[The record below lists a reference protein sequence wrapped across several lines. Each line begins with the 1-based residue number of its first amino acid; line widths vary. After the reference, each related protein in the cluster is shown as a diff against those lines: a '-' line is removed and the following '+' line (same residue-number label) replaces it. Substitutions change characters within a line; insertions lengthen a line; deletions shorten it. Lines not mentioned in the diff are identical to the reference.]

1 MRAVQI
7 MAFGQPTEVLHL
19 VDLPEPPGPA
29 AGEVLVGVECA
40 PINMN
45 DLYLIQG
52 VFLVRPSLPSV
63 VGNEGVGRILA
74 IGDGVEHLKIGDRVL
89 IPLYAFSWRERLVVH
104 VTGLFSLPEADPR
117 QLAMLGINPPTASL
131 LLDEASDLKPGEW
144 VVQNAAN
151 SGVGRSII
159 AIGRARGLKTIN
171 LVRRP
176 ELISELQ
183 AIGGDLV
190 IVDEDGALD
199 KIRAAIG
206 NGRVPLAIDGV
217 AGKTSATI
225 AGVLSEFGTL
235 VVYAFMGG
243 GPVMIN
249 PLDLIAKRILAKGFF
264 LNHPDIEAKI
274 PSALREC
281 VPLVASGAIR
291 VPVAATYPLT
301 ALREAVLHAQRGGK
315 VVLDVAGT
323 A

>member
-7 MAFGQPTEVLHL
+7 KAFGEPREVLHI
-19 VDLPEPPGPA
+19 VDLPEPPAPG
-29 AGEVLVGVECA
+29 AGEVLVGVEYA

-52 VFLVRPSLPSV
+52 VFLIRPSLPSV

-74 IGDGVEHLKIGDRVL
+74 IGNGVEHLKVGDRVL
-89 IPLYAFSWRERLVVH
+89 IPLYTFSWRERLVVSA
-104 VTGLFSLPEADPR
+104 TGLFSLPEADPR

-249 PLDLIAKRILAKGFF
+249 PLDLIAKRIVAKGFF
-264 LNHPDIEAKI
+264 LNHADIEAKI
-274 PSALREC
+274 RSALREC
-281 VPLVASGAIR
+281 VPLVASGVIHL
-291 VPVAATYPLT
+291 PIAATYPLT

-315 VVLDVAGT
+315 VLLDVAG
-323 A
+323 AA

>member
-7 MAFGQPTEVLHL
+7 KAFGQPTEVLHL
-19 VDLPEPPGPA
+19 LDLPEPPGPA
-29 AGEVLVGVECA
+29 AGEVLVGVEYA

-74 IGDGVEHLKIGDRVL
+74 IGDGVEHLKVGDRVL
-89 IPLYAFSWRERLVVH
+89 IPLYAFSWRERLVAPA
-104 VTGLFSLPEADPR
+104 TGLFSLPGADPR

-151 SGVGRSII
+151 SGVGRSIM

-199 KIRAAIG
+199 KIRSAIG

-217 AGKTSATI
+217 AGKSSATI
-225 AGVLSEFGTL
+225 AGALSEFGTL

-249 PLDLIAKRILAKGFF
+249 PLDLIAQRIVVKGFF

-315 VVLDVAGT
+315 VLLQVAG
-323 A
+323 AA

>member
-1 MRAVQI
+1 M
-7 MAFGQPTEVLHL
+7 
-19 VDLPEPPGPA
+19 
-29 AGEVLVGVECA
+29 
-40 PINMN
+40 
-45 DLYLIQG
+45 
-52 VFLVRPSLPSV
+52 
-63 VGNEGVGRILA
+63 
-74 IGDGVEHLKIGDRVL
+74 
-89 IPLYAFSWRERLVVH
+89 
-104 VTGLFSLPEADPR
+104 
-117 QLAMLGINPPTASL
+117 
-131 LLDEASDLKPGEW
+131 
-144 VVQNAAN
+144 
-151 SGVGRSII
+151 
-159 AIGRARGLKTIN
+159 KTIN

-249 PLDLIAKRILAKGFF
+249 PLDLIAKRIVAKGFF

-274 PSALREC
+274 PSALRDC

-301 ALREAVLHAQRGGK
+301 AFREAVLHAQRGGK
-315 VVLDVAGT
+315 VVLDVAG
-323 A
+323 AA

>member
-1 MRAVQI
+1 M
-7 MAFGQPTEVLHL
+7 
-19 VDLPEPPGPA
+19 
-29 AGEVLVGVECA
+29 
-40 PINMN
+40 
-45 DLYLIQG
+45 
-52 VFLVRPSLPSV
+52 
-63 VGNEGVGRILA
+63 
-74 IGDGVEHLKIGDRVL
+74 
-89 IPLYAFSWRERLVVH
+89 
-104 VTGLFSLPEADPR
+104 
-117 QLAMLGINPPTASL
+117 
-131 LLDEASDLKPGEW
+131 
-144 VVQNAAN
+144 
-151 SGVGRSII
+151 
-159 AIGRARGLKTIN
+159 
-171 LVRRP
+171 RRP

-249 PLDLIAKRILAKGFF
+249 PLDLIAKRIVAKGFF

-281 VPLVASGAIR
+281 VPLVASGVIHL
-291 VPVAATYPLT
+291 PIAATYPLT
-301 ALREAVLHAQRGGK
+301 ALHEAVLHAQRGGK
-315 VVLDVAGT
+315 VVLDVAG
-323 A
+323 AA

>member
-1 MRAVQI
+1 MRAALI
-7 MAFGQPTEVLHL
+7 KAFGEPTDVLEL
-19 VDLPEPPGPA
+19 ADIPEPSGPA
-29 AGEVLVGVECA
+29 AGEVLIGVEYA

-45 DLYLIQG
+45 DLYVIQG
-52 VFLVRPSLPSV
+52 VLPVRPSLPSV
-63 VGNEGVGRILA
+63 VGNEGVGRVLA
-74 IGDGVEHLKIGDRVL
+74 VGSGVTHLKVGDRVL
-89 IPLYAFSWRERLVVH
+89 IPLYAFSWRERLVVPAA
-104 VTGLFSLPEADPR
+104 GLFSLPEADPH

-190 IVDEDGALD
+190 IVDDDGTVER
-199 KIRAAIG
+199 IRAAIRKD
-206 NGRVPLAIDGV
+206 RVALAIDGV

-249 PLDLIAKRILAKGFF
+249 PL
-264 LNHPDIEAKI
+264 
-274 PSALREC
+274 
-281 VPLVASGAIR
+281 
-291 VPVAATYPLT
+291 
-301 ALREAVLHAQRGGK
+301 
-315 VVLDVAGT
+315 
-323 A
+323 

>member
-1 MRAVQI
+1 
-7 MAFGQPTEVLHL
+7 
-19 VDLPEPPGPA
+19 
-29 AGEVLVGVECA
+29 
-40 PINMN
+40 
-45 DLYLIQG
+45 
-52 VFLVRPSLPSV
+52 VFPVRPSLPTV

-74 IGDGVEHLKIGDRVL
+74 NGDGVEHVKVGDRVL
-89 IPLYAFSWRERLVVH
+89 VPLYAFSWRERLVVPA
-104 VTGLFSLPEADPR
+104 TGLFSLPEADPQ

-131 LLDEASDLKPGEW
+131 LLDEAPDLKPGEW

-171 LVRRP
+171 LVRCS

-199 KIRAAIG
+199 KIQAAIG

-217 AGKTSATI
+217 AGKASATI

-249 PLDLIAKRILAKGFF
+249 PFDLIAKRIVVKGFF
-264 LNHPDIEAKI
+264 LNHPDIGPKI

-281 VPLVASGAIR
+281 LPLVASGAIH
-291 VPVAATYPLT
+291 VPVAATYHLPRCAKQFSTRSVAARCCSTSPELLEKT
-301 ALREAVLHAQRGGK
+301 LAKPSRFETILRFDEKTRTGAVGL
-315 VVLDVAGT
+315 
-323 A
+323 

>member
-7 MAFGQPTEVLHL
+7 KAFGQLTEVLHL

-29 AGEVLVGVECA
+29 AGEVLVGVEYA

-52 VFLVRPSLPSV
+52 VFPVRPSLPSV

-74 IGDGVEHLKIGDRVL
+74 IGDGVEHVKVGDRVL
-89 IPLYAFSWRERLVVH
+89 IPLYAFSWRERLVVPA
-104 VTGLFSLPEADPR
+104 TGLFSLPEADPR

-183 AIGGDLV
+183 AIGGDLA

-217 AGKTSATI
+217 AGKTSAAI

-249 PLDLIAKRILAKGFF
+249 PLDLIAKRIVAKGFF
-264 LNHPDIEAKI
+264 LNHPDIEAKV

-281 VPLVASGAIR
+281 VPLVASGVIHL
-291 VPVAATYPLT
+291 PIAATYPLT
-301 ALREAVLHAQRGGK
+301 ALHEAVLHAQRGGM
-315 VVLDVAGT
+315 VVLDVAG
-323 A
+323 AA